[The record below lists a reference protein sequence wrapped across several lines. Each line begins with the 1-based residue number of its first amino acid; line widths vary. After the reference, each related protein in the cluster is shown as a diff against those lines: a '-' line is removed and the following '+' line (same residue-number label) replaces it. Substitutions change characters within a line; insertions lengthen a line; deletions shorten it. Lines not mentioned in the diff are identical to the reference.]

1 MAPQP
6 DQPERARLHR
16 SRQQRLLFGVCGGL
30 AEYFGVDP
38 TIVRVAF
45 VVAALIPPL
54 GALSLVGYALL
65 AVIVPTEGAEH
76 LPGREALGGNLAAL
90 RTEVDDLADKVSAGV
105 ARLTDGRRPAAG
117 AAAPTGDTAAAAG
130 ATAGPTEEDPR
141 PTGAATPAETR
152 E

>member
-1 MAPQP
+1 MEPQP

-16 SRQQRLLFGVCGGL
+16 SRQERLLFGVCGGL

-45 VVAALIPPL
+45 VVAALLPPL
-54 GALSLVGYALL
+54 SALSVVGYALL
-65 AVIVPTEGAEH
+65 AVIVPAEGAEH
-76 LPGREALGGNLAAL
+76 LPGREALGGNLTAL

-105 ARLTDGRRPAAG
+105 ARLTDGRRPAAR
-117 AAAPTGDTAAAAG
+117 AAAPAGDPAAVAG
-130 ATAGPTEEDPR
+130 ATAGATAEGPH
-141 PTGAATPAETR
+141 PTGAATPAGTR